1 MNYTEKH
8 REFSMKYCAGL
19 DEHVVVMDTVQG
31 GVKSTLCLS
40 SHLCQ
45 ADERKRCGQDG
56 QMKEILERSYIK
68 M

>member
-1 MNYTEKH
+1 
-8 REFSMKYCAGL
+8 
-19 DEHVVVMDTVQG
+19 MDTVQG

-56 QMKEILERSYIK
+56 QMREILERSYIK